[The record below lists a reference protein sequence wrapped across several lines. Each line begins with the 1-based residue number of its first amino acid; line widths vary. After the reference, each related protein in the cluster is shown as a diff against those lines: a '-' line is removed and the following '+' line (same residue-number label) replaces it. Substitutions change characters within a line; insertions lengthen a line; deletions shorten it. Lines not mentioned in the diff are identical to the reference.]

1 MDSEAEPTIIAIYA
15 RFIKDPEKRTEDGY
29 QDGFR
34 EAFDVLRLTVTYDWD
49 IRAPQTEVEEP
60 YALESDIPYRLREEL
75 LPQLKERLTLL
86 SSMADPASTQNVSEA
101 KYNEFFEF
109 LFKLE
114 LYLEKFYGTTDKMW
128 HDRSN
133 KRIPKAAVMEPLSR
147 FRRQHI
153 TDQVKHLFTITLDKL
168 FSEPDRF
175 LWSFCESNKAA
186 DDQAI
191 FVKRAELENALI
203 TANEEIDDII
213 DWLRK
218 PFLSVTIEDW
228 QNSAKEIEL
237 MLLRLTS
244 VTIVLVKQHGLSS
257 RQLKC
262 MRVGIPVIKL
272 CRLLFKRFSRLN
284 SQDFLLPNSFIDSN
298 IESFHEFLEATN
310 LVPLV
315 IGRLV
320 IASVSRSSPRG
331 ISKSVAFVNFL
342 LQKCLL
348 ILRQH
353 WDSLTG
359 KVDDAIQIENA
370 SQWLDAWAV
379 QLNYA
384 MLNIEN
390 ATGQEIDRTYV
401 PGPPDDSEASDDL
414 EIWDDSEISDDSDVS
429 FEPDVSLR
437 ETKEEW
443 QLLARQLEENLNTLL
458 EISNREEEYVV
469 SARQLECI
477 RAGIPLFKLCRLLF
491 AKLTRP
497 ANKRY
502 TFFID
507 SSTDT
512 TVNQFK
518 GLITAT
524 RALPEAMERFV
535 DSIHSPDSPRGISR
549 PSAILNYWLKKFS
562 PILWKHWDFL
572 TENDFPA
579 IDPVSID
586 NASEWLDMWNSQLQC
601 AMENVEKA
609 TGGEI
614 DWSYRP
620 NDPEDSEVS
629 RGSDELNEAEEE
641 EESDEEENEIRMFR

>member
-1 MDSEAEPTIIAIYA
+1 MDSEPEPTIIAIYA

-60 YALESDIPYRLREEL
+60 YALESDI
-75 LPQLKERLTLL
+75 Q
-86 SSMADPASTQNVSEA
+86 
-101 KYNEFFEF
+101 
-109 LFKLE
+109 

-191 FVKRAELENALI
+191 IVKRAELENALI

-320 IASVSRSSPRG
+320 IASVSRSSPRE

-477 RAGIPLFKLCRLLF
+477 RAGIPLFNCV
-491 AKLTRP
+491 
-497 ANKRY
+497 
-502 TFFID
+502 D

>member
-272 CRLLFKRFSRLN
+272 CRLLFKSDELGASCDRAACHCLC
-284 SQDFLLPNSFIDSN
+284 
-298 IESFHEFLEATN
+298 
-310 LVPLV
+310 
-315 IGRLV
+315 
-320 IASVSRSSPRG
+320 IAFFPQG

-502 TFFID
+502 TFLID

-524 RALPEAMERFV
+524 RALPEAMERL
-535 DSIHSPDSPRGISR
+535 GISR